1 MCFRK
6 SRCEWVLSLPKRL
19 RYFLHHE
26 PALIGPVLRIFL
38 DAVEDR
44 LKVSSPGALAEA
56 RFGAVTFV
64 HRFGSAL
71 NANLHF
77 HCAVIDGV
85 FGAQGERV
93 QFHEARLLCPADIA
107 AVQRAAR
114 TRVLRLFARRGLIP
128 PEAAAEMRQW
138 ERGGRLLSPLVRI
151 ETTDRKGL
159 ERLLRYCARPIFGSE
174 RLLWAQPAARRGQ
187 GRALHAAPRMQRL
200 IYQLPK
206 PRPDGQTVLSL
217 TPMEFFE
224 RWRLSSRH
232 HAGTVTAIMA
242 SWPRMPRCVG
252 GGLRYARRRYVR
264 LE

>member
-1 MCFRK
+1 MARS
-6 SRCEWVLSLPKRL
+6 SRSTAAAPSPWGWCRCPVPIRSTSVSYAVSRVPGSKRCPSKDRQDRPFSLPKRL
-19 RYFLHHE
+19 RYFLQHD
-26 PALIGPVLRIFL
+26 PALIGPVLRFFL
-38 DAVEDR
+38 EAVEDR
-44 LKVSSPGALAEA
+44 LKASSPGAPAEA

-138 ERGGRLLSPLVRI
+138 EHGGGFSLEAGVRI
-151 ETTDRKGL
+151 EAADRKGL
-159 ERLLRYCARPIFGSE
+159 ESQGQGWPC
-174 RLLWAQPAARRGQ
+174 WARRGCSGCSVIAP
-187 GRALHAAPRMQRL
+187 GRS
-200 IYQLPK
+200 LP
-206 PRPDGQTVLSL
+206 GS
-217 TPMEFFE
+217 
-224 RWRLSSRH
+224 
-232 HAGTVTAIMA
+232 A
-242 SWPRMPRCVG
+242 
-252 GGLRYARRRYVR
+252 
-264 LE
+264 

>member
-19 RYFLHHE
+19 RYFRHHE

-44 LKVSSPGALAEA
+44 LKISSPGALAEA
-56 RFGAVTFV
+56 RF

-114 TRVLRLFARRGLIP
+114 TRVLRLFARPGLIP
-128 PEAAAEMRQW
+128 PEA
-138 ERGGRLLSPLVRI
+138 GGRDAANGSTGGLLSRCRGPHRGHGPEGV
-151 ETTDRKGL
+151 
-159 ERLLRYCARPIFGSE
+159 ERLLRYCAARSLRASGCSGRSRPRAGD
-174 RLLWAQPAARRGQ
+174 RDGPCMPRRGCS
-187 GRALHAAPRMQRL
+187 
-200 IYQLPK
+200 I
-206 PRPDGQTVLSL
+206 
-217 TPMEFFE
+217 
-224 RWRLSSRH
+224 
-232 HAGTVTAIMA
+232 
-242 SWPRMPRCVG
+242 
-252 GGLRYARRRYVR
+252 
-264 LE
+264 